1 MSLFKNIPIKEG
13 RARIELRLEAYNAF
27 NHAEFGTLNSTITFN
42 AAGQVANLPTQL
54 GGTGGRLGFGA
65 LNTIRNGSQRILQ
78 VGAKIYF

>member
-1 MSLFKNIPIKEG
+1 M
-13 RARIELRLEAYNAF
+13 EAYNAF
-27 NHAEFGTLNSTITFN
+27 NHAEFGSFNSTITFN

-65 LNTIRNGSQRILQ
+65 LNTIRANSQRILQ